1 MPSSKEPATRW
12 AWVEIDQGAL
22 RRNTRAFKNL
32 LGYGKRL
39 CCVVKADAYGHGA
52 VQCAK
57 IMHATGADMFAVAT
71 VSEGVQLREGGIKS
85 PILVLNEP
93 PIDACDTLLEY
104 QIMPSVYSSEFA
116 LAYGERAVEMGCVGK
131 YHMAIETGMNRIGVH
146 FTDVLE
152 FRREIDFHRGIEC
165 DGVFTHFAT
174 ADDPDGWDY
183 RLQCTRFS
191 EAVAAMKD
199 SGFECGIVHCSNT
212 PASMLDHSMQFDMI
226 RAGIGLYG
234 LQPCEKSASI
244 MPLEPVMSVR
254 ARVTRTIHPAMGE
267 GVGYGFTFRVPRAR
281 VQVCTIPIGYADGLS
296 RTLSNK
302 MDVLYRGQR
311 IRQVGNICMDQCMV
325 AIQQTPARQMPE
337 AEVGDLIT
345 IVGKDGDAVITMD
358 EMARLRGTINY
369 EVACGF
375 GMRLEK
381 VYI

>member
-131 YHMAIETGMNRIGVH
+131 YHMAIETGMNRIGVR

-199 SGFECGIVHCSNT
+199 AGFECGIVHCSNT

-234 LQPCEKSASI
+234 LQPCEKSAPI

-281 VQVCTIPIGYADGLS
+281 VQVCTIPVGYADGLS

-345 IVGKDGDAVITMD
+345 IVGKDGDAVISMD

>member
-32 LGYGKRL
+32 LGYSKRL

-199 SGFECGIVHCSNT
+199 AGFECGIVHCSNT

-234 LQPCEKSASI
+234 LQPCEKSAPV

-281 VQVCTIPIGYADGLS
+281 VQVCTIPVGYADGLS

-345 IVGKDGDAVITMD
+345 IVGKDGDAVITMA

>member
-93 PIDACDTLLEY
+93 PNDACDTLLEY

-131 YHMAIETGMNRIGVH
+131 YHMAIETGMNRIGVR

-199 SGFECGIVHCSNT
+199 AGFECGIVHCSNT

-234 LQPCEKSASI
+234 LQPCEKSAPI

-281 VQVCTIPIGYADGLS
+281 VQVCTIPVGYADGLS

-345 IVGKDGDAVITMD
+345 IVGKDGDAVISMD